1 MYNKRKQIYH
11 SKGKNQVLSRLMH
24 GEFLGNLFALT
35 VNGEEVYYK
44 GSWPSISANY
54 DQIIYIPDVF
64 VSEIPVYRSAR
75 LDEYEWLKANLYTAD
90 DFLHFANNDPVR
102 AQAILQSMTGQN
114 PILNN

>member
-1 MYNKRKQIYH
+1 
-11 SKGKNQVLSRLMH
+11 MH
-24 GEFLGNLFALT
+24 FHVQN
-35 VNGEEVYYK
+35 K
-44 GSWPSISANY
+44 GSWPSLSADY

-102 AQAILQSMTGQN
+102 AQAILQSMAGQN

>member
-44 GSWPSISANY
+44 GSGRPFL
-54 DQIIYIPDVF
+54 QIMI
-64 VSEIPVYRSAR
+64 RSS
-75 LDEYEWLKANLYTAD
+75 TFQM
-90 DFLHFANNDPVR
+90 FL
-102 AQAILQSMTGQN
+102 
-114 PILNN
+114 

>member
-44 GSWPSISANY
+44 GSC
-54 DQIIYIPDVF
+54 
-64 VSEIPVYRSAR
+64 R
-75 LDEYEWLKANLYTAD
+75 L
-90 DFLHFANNDPVR
+90 
-102 AQAILQSMTGQN
+102 
-114 PILNN
+114 